1 MKNIFTTILFVAILN
16 NLSNAQV
23 IKFAQTNSVKFIKP
37 GTVSDTLLNPFAG
50 GLNAPIFSN
59 TDWNKDGKKDLFV
72 FDKETNRVIAFE
84 FKDGKM
90 HHAPKYEAGFNM
102 WLQGWAFLTD
112 YNADGFDDLL
122 TASFSH
128 NQITALPNAGGGYT
142 QLFVNKPTPRGNR
155 VFKQFNNLLFDT
167 GAYYPPPTD
176 LTTPKLEIPSA
187 SGSVIGIADIDGDGD
202 DDIISNQNVYTTIM
216 FYENLRK
223 NKWNIVYPNDSVK
236 YIYRDAC
243 WGIINYN
250 FYNHSFHLG
259 VNRNAISECEFNLWP
274 RKKHIDQSM
283 CFIDLNGDGV
293 KDMVFGDSEFKTL
306 ISLTNGRLQHS
317 HQVDSIVSQDTL
329 FLSDNGI
336 TRKSFIGFPAAYYV
350 DIDGDNKNELL
361 ISTAKTDATKTANN
375 IWTYNA
381 DRPNNNLVFTQR
393 TGTDFLYAD
402 MIDVGR
408 RSSPAIVDIDGD
420 GDKDLVV
427 ATSGSYEQAGNNSD
441 RLFLYLNVGSE
452 TNAVFKFSD
461 SNFANLA
468 NPHHTAYFQA
478 NPTFGDLNGDGKPDL
493 MVGEGNG
500 NIAYFENTTTGN
512 VLTFNLVNRNAFGI
526 VAGTHAAPQLFDLD
540 KDGLLDIVCGMRDG
554 FIRFYKNT
562 GTSTVP
568 TFSAAPTIDS
578 LGKINAKEIWST
590 VGKGDLLDV
599 QGYATPNIAD
609 FNNDGVLDMVLGC
622 NSGRVYVYTNV
633 VAHKD
638 STFKLLN
645 NAFIDFGTDDN
656 VGYNKRFGGRTT
668 VASALIDGDNAIDV
682 MLGNISGGLI
692 FLSGNPIIGINETDF
707 NDPKALT
714 VFPNP
719 ANNLIN
725 ITYNRNV
732 NGMVNYQLI
741 DVLGRVVGNGNFD
754 ANETNPV
761 ISLDTIGNGLYF
773 VHFKTKDWASTQRV
787 LVQKQ

>member
-16 NLSNAQV
+16 NISNAQT
-23 IKFAQTNSVKFIKP
+23 IKFYQTATPKFIKA
-37 GTVSDTLLNPFAG
+37 GTVSDTLTNAFAG
-50 GLNAPIFSN
+50 GLNTPIFSN
-59 TDWNKDGKKDLFV
+59 TDWNKDGKKDLFI
-72 FDKETNRVIAFE
+72 FDKEANRVLAFE

-90 HHAPKYEAGFNM
+90 RHMPKYEAGFNM
-102 WLQGWAFLTD
+102 YLQGWAFLTD
-112 YNADGFDDLL
+112 YNADGFDDLI

-128 NQITALPNAGGGYT
+128 NQVTALPTVGGGYT
-142 QLFVNKPTPRGNR
+142 QLFVSKPTPNGNR
-155 VFKQFNNLLFDT
+155 MFKQYNNLLFDT
-167 GAYYPPPTD
+167 GSYYPPPTD
-176 LTTPKLEIPSA
+176 ISNPPLEIPSA
-187 SGSVIGIADIDGDGD
+187 SGSIIGIADIDGDGD

-293 KDMVFGDSEFKTL
+293 KDMIFGDSEFKTL

-317 HQVDSIVSQDTL
+317 HKVDSIISQDTL

-336 TRKSFIGFPAAYYV
+336 TRKNFIGFPAAYYV

-375 IWTYNA
+375 IWVYNA
-381 DRPNNNLVFTQR
+381 DRPNSNLVFTPR

-402 MIDVGR
+402 MVDVGR
-408 RSSPAIVDIDGD
+408 RSSPTFVDIDGD

-427 ATSGSYEQAGNNSD
+427 ATSGSYEQPTNSSD
-441 RLFLYLNVGSE
+441 KLFLYLNIADSL
-452 TNAVFKFSD
+452 NPVFKFAD
-461 SNFANLA
+461 SNLANLA
-468 NPHHTAYFQA
+468 NPHFTGFFQA
-478 NPTFGDLNGDGKPDL
+478 QPTFADLNGDGKPDL
-493 MVGEGNG
+493 MIGEGNG
-500 NIAYFENTTTGN
+500 NIAYFENTSTGGIN
-512 VLTFNLVNRNAFGI
+512 SFNLVNRNAFGI

-540 KDGLLDIVCGMRDG
+540 KDGLYDIVCGMRDG
-554 FIRFYKNT
+554 YIRFYKNT
-562 GTSTVP
+562 GTPTVP
-568 TFSAAPTIDS
+568 NFSATPTIDS
-578 LGKINAKEIWST
+578 LGKINSKEIWST
-590 VGKGDLLDV
+590 VGKGNLEDV
-599 QGYATPNIAD
+599 NGYATPNVAD
-609 FNNDGVLDMVLGC
+609 FDNDGILDMVLGS
-622 NSGRVYVYTNV
+622 NSGRVYIYTNV

-638 STFKLLN
+638 SVFKLVDN
-645 NAFIDFGTDDN
+645 VFCDFGTDNN

-668 VASALIDGDNAIDV
+668 VATAFLNGDKYIDV

-692 FLSGNPIIGINETDF
+692 FLGSDLSIGINETSY
-707 NDPKALT
+707 NDAKALT

-719 ANNLIN
+719 ANNSIN

-732 NGMVNYQLI
+732 AGFVNYQLI
-741 DVLGRVVGNGNFD
+741 DVLGREVGKGSFD
-754 ANETNPV
+754 TNDINPV
-761 ISLDTIGNGLYF
+761 ISLNNVGSGLYF

-787 LVQKQ
+787 LVQKK